1 MQRQQVVAGL
11 VGAGIA
17 VVVLVVALGAFFW
30 AVTDPSGTADDEAQA
45 SGSPTP
51 PTVPEVRSAPPTD
64 LDVDEMW
71 LDELVLDAGTVVTPE
86 SVLHDVAAA
95 GRGVRSGPTGLL
107 ADWMSVDATVPFSV
121 VAAEL
126 GEGITVRSAG
136 DDQAT
141 VLRTVELAGRELDVV
156 ATGTV
161 EVEDGTL
168 VVEPRSIDI
177 GGPSFLSGAIA
188 AVVRRLV
195 TIEHDIEG
203 LPEGLVLQD
212 VTVQDDGFRA
222 RLEGEDVRVVF

>member
-1 MQRQQVVAGL
+1 MQRQSIIAGL
-11 VGAGIA
+11 VGAGIT
-17 VVVLVVALGAFFW
+17 VVVLLLAFALFFW
-30 AVTDPSGTADDEAQA
+30 AVTDPSGAADDEAQGPA
-45 SGSPTP
+45 PTA

-71 LDELVLDAGTVVTPE
+71 LDELALDAGTVVTPE
-86 SVLHDVAAA
+86 SVLHDVAAT
-95 GRGVRSGPTGLL
+95 GRGVRSGPTGLV
-107 ADWMSVDATVPFSV
+107 ADWMSVDATVPFGV
-121 VAAEL
+121 IAAEL
-126 GEGITVRSAG
+126 GEGITVRAADG
-136 DDQAT
+136 NQAT
-141 VLRTVELAGRELDVV
+141 VLRTVQFAGRELDVV

-161 EVEDGTL
+161 EVEGGTL

-203 LPEGLVLQD
+203 LPEGLVLQG

-222 RLEGEDVRVVF
+222 RLEGEDVRIVF

>member
-1 MQRQQVVAGL
+1 MQRQRIIAGL
-11 VGAGIA
+11 VGAGLTL
-17 VVVLVVALGAFFW
+17 VVLLLAFGIFFW
-30 AVTDPSGTADDEAQA
+30 AVTDPSGADDEAQVPA
-45 SGSPTP
+45 PAT

-86 SVLHDVAAA
+86 SVLHDVAAL
-95 GRGVRSGPTGLL
+95 GRGVRSGPTGLV
-107 ADWMSVDATVPFSV
+107 ADWMSVDATVPFGV
-121 VAAEL
+121 IAAEL
-126 GEGITVRSAG
+126 GEGITVRSAPG
-136 DDQAT
+136 NQAT
-141 VLRTVELAGRELDVV
+141 VLRTVEFAGRELDVV

-161 EVEDGTL
+161 EVEGGTL

-177 GGPSFLSGAIA
+177 GGPSFLSGALA

-203 LPEGLVLQD
+203 LPEGLVLQE

-222 RLEGEDVRVVF
+222 SLEGQDVRIVF